1 MAAEDQLPRA
11 SAGSV
16 PILTEEAHR
25 TPAAVQ
31 PAGGELE
38 EAMAKPISPTRQAI
52 RRFARNKLAVVSL
65 VVLIILIVATVTA
78 QWLPLIDPTVPD
90 AANTDAFPGG
100 SHLLGTDSNGHDI
113 LSSMI
118 YGMRPSFTVGII
130 GMVLTTILG
139 VLIGVVAGFSGG
151 WVDAVFS
158 RLTDFVFSIPV
169 LVIAILCEALF
180 TESSNPVSN
189 TLGTQARIII
199 MTIVFAI
206 FGWPP
211 LMRFVRGLTLQYKE
225 MQFVEAARALGISNW
240 QIIRKHI
247 LPNTWGLVLV
257 QASFLIAGFIYT
269 EVVLSIIGL
278 GVQVP
283 TPDLGYMADQAL
295 NNLEVNWVEAVAPS
309 ALLTILI
316 VAFAFLGDGL
326 RDAFDP
332 QTKES

>member
-1 MAAEDQLPRA
+1 MAAEDQLPRS
-11 SAGSV
+11 SAGAV
-16 PILTEEAHR
+16 PIIDEEAR
-25 TPAAVQ
+25 RLPSAIQ
-31 PAGGELE
+31 PASDELS
-38 EAMAKPISPTRQAI
+38 EAMSRPISPTKQAV
-52 RRFARNKLAVVSL
+52 RRFMRNKLAVVSA
-65 VVLIILIVATVTA
+65 VVLIILLVSTLIA

-100 SHLLGTDSNGHDI
+100 AHLLGTDANGHD
-113 LSSMI
+113 LFSAMI

-130 GMVLTTILG
+130 GMTLTTMLG
-139 VLIGVVAGFSGG
+139 VLFGVVAGFSGG
-151 WVDAVFS
+151 WVDTVLS
-158 RLTDFVFSIPV
+158 RFTDFIFSIPV
-169 LVIAILCEALF
+169 LVIAVLFEALF

-189 TLGTQARIII
+189 AFGTQARIII
-199 MTIVFAI
+199 MTVVFAI

-225 MQFVEAARALGISNW
+225 MQFVEAARSLGVSNGE
-240 QIIRKHI
+240 IIRKHI

-295 NNLEVNWVEAVAPS
+295 NNLEVNWIEAVAPS

>member
-16 PILTEEAHR
+16 PIITEEAHR
-25 TPAAVQ
+25 TEAAIQ
-31 PAGGELE
+31 SPSDELVD
-38 EAMAKPISPTRQAI
+38 ALAKPLSPIRQAA

-65 VVLIILIVATVTA
+65 IILVVLLIMTITA

-90 AANTDAFPGG
+90 PVHTDAFPGG
-100 SHLLGTDSNGHDI
+100 NHLLGTDGVGHD
-113 LSSMI
+113 LFSSMI
-118 YGMRPSFTVGII
+118 YGMRPAFMVGIV
-130 GMVLTTILG
+130 GTVVTTIVGVSLG
-139 VLIGVVAGFSGG
+139 LLAGYAGG
-151 WVDAVFS
+151 WVDAVIGRF
-158 RLTDFVFSIPV
+158 TDLVFAIPV
-169 LVIAILCEALF
+169 LIFALLAESLF
-180 TESSNPVSN
+180 TTSSSPIASA
-189 TLGTQARIII
+189 LGDQARVIVMIV
-199 MTIVFAI
+199 VFAL

-240 QIIRKHI
+240 GIVRRHI

-269 EVVLSIIGL
+269 EIVLSVIGL
-278 GVQVP
+278 GVQIP
-283 TPDLGYMADQAL
+283 TPDLGYLSDQAL
-295 NNLEVNWVEAVAPS
+295 GSLSINWVETVAPS